1 MTEYHRII
9 NVSSYIYIFIVIFDP
24 HSLDRTEHEEATDTI
39 AGHDHAR
46 SGGNMEQAPFC
57 FRLLFV
63 MFVGSSQTLASKR
76 QIGSTVWSGPHG
88 HFVDCQNEGTLI
100 SPANMVG
107 NTLKLMD

>member
-1 MTEYHRII
+1 MYI
-9 NVSSYIYIFIVIFDP
+9 NVSSYIYIVIFDP

-39 AGHDHAR
+39 AGHDHPR
-46 SGGNMEQAPFC
+46 SGGNMKQAPFC

-100 SPANMVG
+100 SPAKMVG
-107 NTLKLMD
+107 KTLKLMD